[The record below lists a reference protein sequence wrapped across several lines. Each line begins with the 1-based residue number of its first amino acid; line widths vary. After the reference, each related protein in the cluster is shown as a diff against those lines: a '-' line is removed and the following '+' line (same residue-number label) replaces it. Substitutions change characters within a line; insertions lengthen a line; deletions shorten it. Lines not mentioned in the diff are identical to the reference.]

1 MQKIAFYLTIILS
14 FPLLLAGED
23 NNDKSKEEAEYYRI
37 LNLAKAYE
45 HGTELK
51 KDERKAFLY
60 YLDAVRNSKYSESE
74 ALKYLEKKAK
84 EGNPYAQFSYGSYYA
99 DFEFWPYDSQKA
111 FYWFSKAAE
120 KNHPAALN
128 NLALMYIF
136 GNGVKKDVK
145 KGREL
150 MLKAAELGVEYS
162 QYSVAKVYARLDDI
176 IAHNANYK
184 EAFKCFEILKGC
196 LASKYDIG
204 ECIFHGRGLPEDK
217 SKAVEIWKSIL
228 EEVVEERNYIR
239 NKVCRTLYECY
250 NKGSGV
256 EKDEEKSKVE
266 AELENLKKT
275 LEGKDTEAIKNATE
289 KLTSV
294 FYEITEKLYKNA
306 NPNGAA
312 AGTNTDAG
320 ANGTAEG
327 PKTDENGN
335 VYDADYKVE
344 DDNDKK

>member
-1 MQKIAFYLTIILS
+1 MKRIVFYLTIILS

-99 DFEFWPYDSQKA
+99 DFEFWPYDSRKA

-176 IAHNANYK
+176 IALNANYK
-184 EAFKCFEILKGC
+184 EAFKWIEILVKKGS
-196 LASKYDIG
+196 LSAKYDMG
-204 ECIFHGRGLPEDK
+204 VCYFYGRGVPEDK

-228 EEVVEERNYIR
+228 EEVVEESNYIR

-250 NKGSGV
+250 NKGLGV
-256 EKDEEKSKVE
+256 EKDEEKSKVVLLFMTGDPLRSRKN
-266 AELENLKKT
+266 LEKA
-275 LEGKDTEAIKNATE
+275 LEKHGTIIQFTFQNP
-289 KLTSV
+289 
-294 FYEITEKLYKNA
+294 FY
-306 NPNGAA
+306 
-312 AGTNTDAG
+312 
-320 ANGTAEG
+320 
-327 PKTDENGN
+327 
-335 VYDADYKVE
+335 
-344 DDNDKK
+344 

>member
-1 MQKIAFYLTIILS
+1 MKRIVFYLTIILS

-99 DFEFWPYDSQKA
+99 DFEFWPYDSRKA

-150 MLKAAELGVEYS
+150 MLKAAELGIESAQECLVRLYS
-162 QYSVAKVYARLDDI
+162 GYYDVTES
-176 IAHNANYK
+176 NYK
-184 EAFKCFEILKGC
+184 EAFKWIEILVKKGS
-196 LASKYDIG
+196 LSAKYNMG
-204 ECIFHGRGLPEDK
+204 VCYFYGRGVPEDK
-217 SKAVEIWKSIL
+217 SKAVKIWESIL
-228 EEVVEERNYIR
+228 EEVVEKENNILKFDVY
-239 NKVCRTLYECY
+239 KSLYYCY
-250 NKGSGV
+250 NNGLGV
-256 EKDEEKSKVE
+256 AKDEEKSNELLSLIFEDPSSYRKKLKWDKDNNPIRFTFEGRFIKVPS
-266 AELENLKKT
+266 KFRV
-275 LEGKDTEAIKNATE
+275 I
-289 KLTSV
+289 
-294 FYEITEKLYKNA
+294 EI
-306 NPNGAA
+306 PF
-312 AGTNTDAG
+312 
-320 ANGTAEG
+320 
-327 PKTDENGN
+327 
-335 VYDADYKVE
+335 
-344 DDNDKK
+344 

>member
-1 MQKIAFYLTIILS
+1 MKRIVFYLTIILS

-184 EAFKCFEILKGC
+184 EAFKWIEILVKKGS
-196 LASKYDIG
+196 LSAKYNMG
-204 ECIFHGRGLPEDK
+204 VCYFYGRGVPEDK

-228 EEVVEERNYIR
+228 EEVVDERNYIR

-256 EKDEEKSKVE
+256 EKDEEKSKVVLLFMTGDPLRSRKK
-266 AELENLKKT
+266 LEKA
-275 LEGKDTEAIKNATE
+275 LEKYGTIIQFTFQNP
-289 KLTSV
+289 
-294 FYEITEKLYKNA
+294 FY
-306 NPNGAA
+306 
-312 AGTNTDAG
+312 
-320 ANGTAEG
+320 
-327 PKTDENGN
+327 
-335 VYDADYKVE
+335 
-344 DDNDKK
+344 

>member
-1 MQKIAFYLTIILS
+1 M
-14 FPLLLAGED
+14 LAGED

-176 IAHNANYK
+176 IALNANYK
-184 EAFKCFEILKGC
+184 EAFKWIEILVKKGS
-196 LASKYDIG
+196 LSAKYDMG
-204 ECIFHGRGLPEDK
+204 VCYFYGRGVPEDK

-228 EEVVEERNYIR
+228 EEVVEESNYIR

-250 NKGSGV
+250 NKGLGV
-256 EKDEEKSKVE
+256 EKDEEKSKVVLLFMTGDPLRSRKN
-266 AELENLKKT
+266 LEKA
-275 LEGKDTEAIKNATE
+275 LERTKYWSFD
-289 KLTSV
+289 
-294 FYEITEKLYKNA
+294 
-306 NPNGAA
+306 
-312 AGTNTDAG
+312 
-320 ANGTAEG
+320 
-327 PKTDENGN
+327 
-335 VYDADYKVE
+335 
-344 DDNDKK
+344 

>member
-1 MQKIAFYLTIILS
+1 MKRIVFYLTIILS

-45 HGTELK
+45 HGTVLK

-145 KGREL
+145 R
-150 MLKAAELGVEYS
+150 VE
-162 QYSVAKVYARLDDI
+162 
-176 IAHNANYK
+176 N
-184 EAFKCFEILKGC
+184 
-196 LASKYDIG
+196 
-204 ECIFHGRGLPEDK
+204 
-217 SKAVEIWKSIL
+217 
-228 EEVVEERNYIR
+228 
-239 NKVCRTLYECY
+239 
-250 NKGSGV
+250 
-256 EKDEEKSKVE
+256 
-266 AELENLKKT
+266 
-275 LEGKDTEAIKNATE
+275 
-289 KLTSV
+289 
-294 FYEITEKLYKNA
+294 
-306 NPNGAA
+306 
-312 AGTNTDAG
+312 
-320 ANGTAEG
+320 
-327 PKTDENGN
+327 
-335 VYDADYKVE
+335 
-344 DDNDKK
+344 

>member
-1 MQKIAFYLTIILS
+1 MKRIVFYLTIILS

-99 DFEFWPYDSQKA
+99 DFEFWPYDSRKA

-120 KNHPAALN
+120 KNILVPLSNVAH
-128 NLALMYIF
+128 MYIY
-136 GNGVKKDVK
+136 GHGVKKDVK
-145 KGREL
+145 KGIEL
-150 MLKAAELGVEYS
+150 MLKAAELGTKSAQEYL
-162 QYSVAKVYARLDDI
+162 ARLYSGYDDI
-176 IAHNANYK
+176 IEPNYK
-184 EAFKCFEILKGC
+184 EAFKWIEILVKKGS
-196 LASKYDIG
+196 LSAKYDMG
-204 ECIFHGRGLPEDK
+204 VCYFYGRGVPEDK

-228 EEVVEERNYIR
+228 EEVVEESNYIR

-250 NKGSGV
+250 NKGLGV
-256 EKDEEKSKVE
+256 EKDEEKSKVVLLFMTGDPLRSRKN
-266 AELENLKKT
+266 LEKA
-275 LEGKDTEAIKNATE
+275 LEKHGTIIQFTFQNP
-289 KLTSV
+289 
-294 FYEITEKLYKNA
+294 FY
-306 NPNGAA
+306 
-312 AGTNTDAG
+312 
-320 ANGTAEG
+320 
-327 PKTDENGN
+327 
-335 VYDADYKVE
+335 
-344 DDNDKK
+344 

>member
-1 MQKIAFYLTIILS
+1 MKRIVFYLTIILS

-204 ECIFHGRGLPEDK
+204 ECIFHGRGVPEDK

-256 EKDEEKSKVE
+256 EKDEEKSKVVLLFMTGDPLRSRKK
-266 AELENLKKT
+266 LEKA
-275 LEGKDTEAIKNATE
+275 LEKYGTIIQFTFQNP
-289 KLTSV
+289 
-294 FYEITEKLYKNA
+294 FY
-306 NPNGAA
+306 
-312 AGTNTDAG
+312 
-320 ANGTAEG
+320 
-327 PKTDENGN
+327 
-335 VYDADYKVE
+335 
-344 DDNDKK
+344 

>member
-1 MQKIAFYLTIILS
+1 MKRIVFYLTIILS

-99 DFEFWPYDSQKA
+99 DFEFWPYDSRKA
-111 FYWFSKAAE
+111 FYWFSKADE
-120 KNHPAALN
+120 KNHHAALN

-176 IAHNANYK
+176 IALNANYK
-184 EAFKCFEILKGC
+184 EAFKWIEILVKKGS
-196 LASKYDIG
+196 LSAKYDMG
-204 ECIFHGRGLPEDK
+204 VCYFYGRGVPEDK
-217 SKAVEIWKSIL
+217 SKAVKIWESISS
-228 EEVVEERNYIR
+228 EVVEKENNILKFDVY
-239 NKVCRTLYECY
+239 KSLYYCY
-250 NKGSGV
+250 NNGLGV
-256 EKDEEKSKVE
+256 AKDEEKSNELLSLIFEDPSSYRKKLKWDKDNNPIRFTFEGRFIKVPS
-266 AELENLKKT
+266 KFRV
-275 LEGKDTEAIKNATE
+275 I
-289 KLTSV
+289 
-294 FYEITEKLYKNA
+294 EITF
-306 NPNGAA
+306 
-312 AGTNTDAG
+312 
-320 ANGTAEG
+320 
-327 PKTDENGN
+327 
-335 VYDADYKVE
+335 
-344 DDNDKK
+344 

>member
-1 MQKIAFYLTIILS
+1 MKRIVFYLTIILS

-99 DFEFWPYDSQKA
+99 DFEFWPYDSRKA

-176 IAHNANYK
+176 IALNANYK

-217 SKAVEIWKSIL
+217 SKAVKIWESISS
-228 EEVVEERNYIR
+228 EVVEKENNILKFDVY
-239 NKVCRTLYECY
+239 KSLYYCY
-250 NKGSGV
+250 NNGLGV
-256 EKDEEKSKVE
+256 AKDEEKSNELLSLIFEDPSSYRKKLKWDKDNNPIRFTFEGRFIKVPS
-266 AELENLKKT
+266 KFRV
-275 LEGKDTEAIKNATE
+275 I
-289 KLTSV
+289 
-294 FYEITEKLYKNA
+294 EI
-306 NPNGAA
+306 PF
-312 AGTNTDAG
+312 
-320 ANGTAEG
+320 
-327 PKTDENGN
+327 
-335 VYDADYKVE
+335 
-344 DDNDKK
+344 

>member
-1 MQKIAFYLTIILS
+1 MKRIVFYLTIILS

-256 EKDEEKSKVE
+256 EKDEEKSKVVLLFMTGDPLRSRKK
-266 AELENLKKT
+266 LEKA
-275 LEGKDTEAIKNATE
+275 LEKYGTIIQFTFQNP
-289 KLTSV
+289 
-294 FYEITEKLYKNA
+294 FY
-306 NPNGAA
+306 
-312 AGTNTDAG
+312 
-320 ANGTAEG
+320 
-327 PKTDENGN
+327 
-335 VYDADYKVE
+335 
-344 DDNDKK
+344 

>member
-1 MQKIAFYLTIILS
+1 MKRIVFYLTIILS

-217 SKAVEIWKSIL
+217 SKAVEIWKSM
-228 EEVVEERNYIR
+228 R
-239 NKVCRTLYECY
+239 
-250 NKGSGV
+250 G
-256 EKDEEKSKVE
+256 
-266 AELENLKKT
+266 
-275 LEGKDTEAIKNATE
+275 
-289 KLTSV
+289 
-294 FYEITEKLYKNA
+294 
-306 NPNGAA
+306 
-312 AGTNTDAG
+312 
-320 ANGTAEG
+320 
-327 PKTDENGN
+327 
-335 VYDADYKVE
+335 
-344 DDNDKK
+344 

>member
-1 MQKIAFYLTIILS
+1 MKRIVFYLTIILS

-37 LNLAKAYE
+37 LNLARAYE

-150 MLKAAELGVEYS
+150 MLKAAELGTKSAQEYL
-162 QYSVAKVYARLDDI
+162 ARLYSGYDDI
-176 IAHNANYK
+176 RA
-184 EAFKCFEILKGC
+184 
-196 LASKYDIG
+196 
-204 ECIFHGRGLPEDK
+204 
-217 SKAVEIWKSIL
+217 
-228 EEVVEERNYIR
+228 
-239 NKVCRTLYECY
+239 
-250 NKGSGV
+250 
-256 EKDEEKSKVE
+256 
-266 AELENLKKT
+266 
-275 LEGKDTEAIKNATE
+275 
-289 KLTSV
+289 
-294 FYEITEKLYKNA
+294 
-306 NPNGAA
+306 
-312 AGTNTDAG
+312 
-320 ANGTAEG
+320 
-327 PKTDENGN
+327 
-335 VYDADYKVE
+335 
-344 DDNDKK
+344 

>member
-1 MQKIAFYLTIILS
+1 MKRIVFYLTIILS

-99 DFEFWPYDSQKA
+99 DFEFWPYDSRKA

-162 QYSVAKVYARLDDI
+162 EYSVAKVYARLDDI
-176 IAHNANYK
+176 IALNANYK

-204 ECIFHGRGLPEDK
+204 KCIFHGRGLPEDK

-228 EEVVEERNYIR
+228 EEVAEESNYIR

-250 NKGSGV
+250 NKGLGV
-256 EKDEEKSKVE
+256 EKDEEKSKVVLLFMTGDPLRSRKN
-266 AELENLKKT
+266 LEKA
-275 LEGKDTEAIKNATE
+275 LEKHGTIIQFTFQNP
-289 KLTSV
+289 
-294 FYEITEKLYKNA
+294 FY
-306 NPNGAA
+306 
-312 AGTNTDAG
+312 
-320 ANGTAEG
+320 
-327 PKTDENGN
+327 
-335 VYDADYKVE
+335 
-344 DDNDKK
+344 